1 MFTTQ
6 GPKDMPEPRELSGA
20 EIDRG
25 SGITGMPRRW
35 PSPPARTESHHRS
48 ELCLSQIYR
57 SASRV
62 TRSCIMRRGSAGGE
76 YFPDRAP
83 ELTYKNSV
91 VVVRAA
97 TRAAPEYP
105 GRRPPAL
112 ILGAID
118 HRPHVVVG
126 INHPARLGPLVRRE
140 PGRPHHLKLL
150 QICDFELQRRS
161 RLGRQALGDREI
173 SRLVKGLLVGE
184 RGAHAGDGESQA
196 APRAGL
202 DGGWRQGLQAV
213 NNLLPDCRSPTLVGS
228 AASLQRAA
236 GVGAE

>member
-20 EIDRG
+20 EIDRR
-25 SGITGMPRRW
+25 SGITGMPGRW

-48 ELCLSQIYR
+48 ELCLSQIYP

-97 TRAAPEYP
+97 TRTAPEYP
-105 GRRPPAL
+105 GRLPPAL
-112 ILGAID
+112 ILAVID

-126 INHPARLGPLVRRE
+126 INHPASLVTLVRRE
-140 PGRPHHLKLL
+140 PGGPQPPPLL
-150 QICDFELQRRS
+150 PIGAFEPQRRA
-161 RLGRQALGDREI
+161 R
-173 SRLVKGLLVGE
+173 
-184 RGAHAGDGESQA
+184 
-196 APRAGL
+196 
-202 DGGWRQGLQAV
+202 
-213 NNLLPDCRSPTLVGS
+213 
-228 AASLQRAA
+228 
-236 GVGAE
+236 